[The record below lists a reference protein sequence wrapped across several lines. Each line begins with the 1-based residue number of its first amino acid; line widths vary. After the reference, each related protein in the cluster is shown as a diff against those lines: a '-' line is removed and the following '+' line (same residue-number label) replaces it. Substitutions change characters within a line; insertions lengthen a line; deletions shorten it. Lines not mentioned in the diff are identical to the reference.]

1 MPWLLLALVGVAGG
15 LYYETNKA
23 RPGFQRW
30 QLTFPPALEGDA
42 LRTAVLNLAQTL
54 GGQVVKIKSPGVY
67 IVDMPKAVEPTLFN
81 TPLAVP
87 GVVKVAGRE
96 DLSRSRVGSGMNSLM
111 QEDDRLAPQDD
122 ESTYVTIG
130 GARWNGSRFL

>member
-42 LRTAVLNLAQTL
+42 LRTAVMNLAQTL

-67 IVDMPKAVEPTLFN
+67 IVDMPKAIEPTLFN

-87 GVVKVAGRE
+87 GAVKVAGRE
-96 DLSRSRVGSGMNSLM
+96 MNSLM

-122 ESTYVTIG
+122 ESAYVTIG
-130 GARWNGSRFL
+130 GMRWNGSRFL